1 MYLKQRGVVGSS
13 LTSTISNS
21 RTETVIKSSADVKKT
36 KTVKE
41 KQLGAARDLA
51 KKLKRTAK
59 TRIGIVSKDW
69 VDEIKKLEGTVRLP
83 DYISIL
89 NDAKG
94 VVADIYGIPALLA
107 GSSGG
112 GWSTGMSALIPFT
125 LERTIKPF
133 QQRYAEQ
140 LNRIVKDCADIN
152 GDIKFKEINWED
164 ERTRAEIDKL
174 VAETNKLIEEANNL
188 KAGKKL
194 PKTDTND
201 EKSKK

>member
-1 MYLKQRGVVGSS
+1 M
-13 LTSTISNS
+13 
-21 RTETVIKSSADVKKT
+21 KKT

-41 KQLGAARDLA
+41 KQLSAARDLA

-69 VDEIKKLEGTVRLP
+69 VDEITKLEGTVRLNE
-83 DYISIL
+83 YIGIL

-133 QQRYAEQ
+133 QQRYADQ
-140 LNRIVKDCADIN
+140 LNKIVKNCSGVN
-152 GDIKFKEINWED
+152 GDIKFQEIDWED
-164 ERTRAEIDKL
+164 EKQRAEIDKL
-174 VAETNKLIEEANNL
+174 IAETNKLIEEANKLKKETKVL
-188 KAGKKL
+188 KASTPDAPQEKGK
-194 PKTDTND
+194 
-201 EKSKK
+201 KSKK